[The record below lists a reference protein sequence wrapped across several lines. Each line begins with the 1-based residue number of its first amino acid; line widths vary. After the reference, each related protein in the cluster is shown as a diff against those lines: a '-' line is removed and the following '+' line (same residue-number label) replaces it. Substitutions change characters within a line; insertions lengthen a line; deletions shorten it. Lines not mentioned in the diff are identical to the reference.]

1 MNKNLNDFGAKRSF
15 FFDGGQT
22 VVDNKRQK
30 LSREK
35 KGKGNLGC
43 HGFLFFI
50 QLSENDNHNKFI
62 QSAFFDVEKRTVF
75 KKKKSPHR
83 LIICLKKE
91 QQQKTEKKLNN
102 KNVKLEKSCSKM
114 LLEIGN
120 NVQGIFFCVV
130 DCRLIS
136 G

>member
-1 MNKNLNDFGAKRSF
+1 MQRE

-30 LSREK
+30 LSRD
-35 KGKGNLGC
+35 GKGNLGY

-62 QSAFFDVEKRTVF
+62 QSAFFDVERARELF
-75 KKKKSPHR
+75 YFSSKKSPHR
-83 LIICLKKE
+83 LIICLKRE

-102 KNVKLEKSCSKM
+102 KNVKLEK
-114 LLEIGN
+114 
-120 NVQGIFFCVV
+120 VV
-130 DCRLIS
+130 LKCYWKL
-136 G
+136 